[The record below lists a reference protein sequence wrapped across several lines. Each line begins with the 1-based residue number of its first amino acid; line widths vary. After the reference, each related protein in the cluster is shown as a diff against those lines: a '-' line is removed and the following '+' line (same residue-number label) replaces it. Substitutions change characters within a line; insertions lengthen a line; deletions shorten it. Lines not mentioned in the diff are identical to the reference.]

1 MTSELLE
8 PSCWLV
14 FGLEWSA
21 PEGQVF
27 AEAAY
32 ALAPSLVPRDR
43 VGRDAADVLDL
54 AEAYVRA
61 TPGRTVFFSD
71 LTLWLDQSQT
81 TWHERGTNWEA
92 AMDELVSSPI
102 AALYLTISRR
112 AHMILSDASRQG
124 AVIYYPDGT
133 TEQITPQERQ
143 AVHDALEQQLRRDW
157 PPYMQSV
164 LGRG

>member
-1 MTSELLE
+1 VTSELLE
-8 PSCWLV
+8 PNCWLV
-14 FGLEWSA
+14 IGQQWSA

-32 ALAPSLVPRDR
+32 ALAPSLVPRDK
-43 VGRDAADVLDL
+43 VSRDAADVLDL

-61 TPGRTVFFSD
+61 IPGKAVFFSD

-81 TWHERGTNWEA
+81 TWHGRGTDWEA
-92 AMDELVSSPI
+92 AVDELVNSPL

-112 AHMILSDASRQG
+112 AHLILCDASPQG
-124 AVIYYPDGT
+124 AVIYFPDGR
-133 TEQITPQERQ
+133 TEQITSQERQ

-157 PPYMQSV
+157 PPYMQRV
-164 LGRG
+164 LRQS